1 MPMNEV
7 QAGASAPATNP
18 KTMIVAGEEN
28 ASLAAELAPSKDMG
42 PAPAPKS
49 EPAKIE
55 TASAPAAVLN
65 NLVVAET
72 AKPAASAEPKLNEL
86 AAASVHAPEIGGTGV
101 ATGEVPMK
109 KNANTNKV
117 AGLDGTVLPGDAAR
131 PARETVLPPPALPG
145 PVRAADTNTGETNIN
160 LTLPETCSS
169 VDFSAA
175 QTLAILPSLTDARMR
190 NLERTHDMVALHAV
204 RLLEAQ
210 TDTLSVVIK
219 PGAGTELSLELR
231 QRNGSVEAHAVLSR
245 GDFQLMN
252 QHWPELQQRL
262 EQRGIKLAPLGGEA
276 GFSTDSGGS
285 FKQQQPS
292 SRELEAQKASAFAE
306 FVLAGRTLGATAR
319 LAVGG
324 WESWA

>member
-1 MPMNEV
+1 
-7 QAGASAPATNP
+7 
-18 KTMIVAGEEN
+18 
-28 ASLAAELAPSKDMG
+28 
-42 PAPAPKS
+42 
-49 EPAKIE
+49 
-55 TASAPAAVLN
+55 
-65 NLVVAET
+65 
-72 AKPAASAEPKLNEL
+72 
-86 AAASVHAPEIGGTGV
+86 
-101 ATGEVPMK
+101 MK

-117 AGLDGTVLPGDAAR
+117 AGLDGTVLPGAASAS
-131 PARETVLPPPALPG
+131 AREKVLPTPALAG
-145 PVRAADTNTGETNIN
+145 PVRAAESNSGETNIN
-160 LTLPETCSS
+160 RTLPDTFSS
-169 VDFSAA
+169 VEFSAA

-204 RLLEAQ
+204 RLVEAK

-231 QRNGSVEAHAVLSR
+231 HRNGDIEAHAVLSR

-276 GFSTDSGGS
+276 QFSTGSGSS
-285 FKQQQPS
+285 FKQQQES

-306 FVLAGRTLGATAR
+306 FALAGRTLGATAR